1 MGLFRK
7 GAAAQEA
14 PASAPAASSI
24 PDYGMNQNHAFAPR
38 SAGDIEKTTCYPS
51 QMGGFAKFTSHAR
64 TTSYQQATYYNRRT
78 YDTIN

>member
-7 GAAAQEA
+7 GGAPEVAADV
-14 PASAPAASSI
+14 PAASSI

-38 SAGDIEKTTCYPS
+38 SAGDIEKTTCYPAP
-51 QMGGFAKFTSHAR
+51 MGGFAKFTGHAR